1 MPTTLTSAL
10 TPLLG
15 DLAEPVIT
23 RYRLGLIIFRL
34 YAEAKG
40 SGVERIPDLDG
51 HPANHKEFTYR
62 LMELERAGI
71 LKSHPNFPGN
81 AFRLLGRKDEDPA
94 EVACTV
100 DPFCYVSHLSAMAHH
115 GLTDRLPA
123 KLFLSSP
130 PVREWQEE
138 AQARMQQDLG
148 EALTLYEQ
156 SGMPLLTRVRMTKIQ
171 RSEIHRFHSKHR
183 GAYKN
188 VRGGLLRVSTL
199 GRTFL
204 DMLRNPELCGGMHH
218 VVQVYREHAATYLRL
233 ITDEV
238 EQHGAPIDKVR
249 AGYLLD
255 ECLHLESEVV
265 EGWVRFAQ
273 RGGSRKLDA
282 SAEYR
287 PVWSDKWLLSL
298 NVEGL
303 KGEGMA

>member
-1 MPTTLTSAL
+1 MNLSTAL
-10 TPLLG
+10 SLSLG
-15 DLAEPVIT
+15 EVSDPVIT
-23 RYRLGLIIFRL
+23 RYRLGLIVFGL
-34 YAEAKG
+34 YSAKSYRGEKLQHLKREAAG
-40 SGVERIPDLDG
+40 TG
-51 HPANHKEFTYR
+51 EFNR
-62 LMELERAGI
+62 CLAELEGTGV
-71 LKSHPNFPGN
+71 LKSHPDFTGRV
-81 AFRLLGRKDEDPA
+81 FRLLGRRDEDAA

-115 GLTDRLPA
+115 GLTDRLPV

-130 PVREWQEE
+130 PLREWQDE
-138 AQARMQQDLG
+138 AATRMKQDLG
-148 EALTLYEQ
+148 DDLVLYEQ
-156 SGMPLLTRVRMTKIQ
+156 SGMPLLTRTKMSKIGRKELQ
-171 RSEIHRFHSKHR
+171 FFHSKHR

-188 VRGGLLRVSTL
+188 VKGSPLRVSTL

-218 VVQVYREHAATYLRL
+218 VIRVYQDHAGSYLRL
-233 ITDEV
+233 ITDEL

-255 ECLHLESEVV
+255 ELIGLKNDTV
-265 EGWVRFAQ
+265 EGWVQFAQ

-287 PVWSDKWLLSL
+287 PVWSDKWALSL

-303 KGEGMA
+303 KGEGAA